1 MAKFCSSCGK
11 QLHDQTKGTSCR
23 SCYNSNRQ
31 SDNHINEDQLLN
43 STTGR
48 GEDTT
53 PHFYI
58 DSKESEEEV
67 QDLFEKEFL
76 DKSITELS
84 VAGLISIIN
93 KVNSS
98 TVLAELQ
105 KINKEI
111 DKSKADVKHLQ
122 DTVKKNKIEF
132 DTTKKKTNTKLTAME
147 ENNKLSRE
155 MTEKICLVMKNHQQT
170 IDSVE
175 FKQRESNLIVRG
187 IPEEEPPNKE
197 KDRRAIQQ
205 LMHHRC
211 SYLFR
216 YIEFMYLKESYL
228 CLKINNTNRYQR
240 DLGR

>member
-1 MAKFCSSCGK
+1 M
-11 QLHDQTKGTSCR
+11 
-23 SCYNSNRQ
+23 
-31 SDNHINEDQLLN
+31 
-43 STTGR
+43 
-48 GEDTT
+48 
-53 PHFYI
+53 
-58 DSKESEEEV
+58 
-67 QDLFEKEFL
+67 
-76 DKSITELS
+76 
-84 VAGLISIIN
+84 
-93 KVNSS
+93 NSS

-205 LMHHRC
+205 LMHKMKIEIHRIPEPKR
-211 SYLFR
+211 LG
-216 YIEFMYLKESYL
+216 
-228 CLKINNTNRYQR
+228 KINNTNRYQR